1 MPDSLLGLLIFVL
14 LLAPGF
20 TYSSY
25 RSRSRPVE
33 KPSALQEL
41 SGIALRS
48 VAYNALAVGLFAIAR
63 AAVPGATPDVG
74 ALIRSPERYF
84 KEHYGQLASW
94 ASGLLVLACLMALMA
109 ALVASKQTLSVPRWL
124 SWAFPKGG
132 VGKEPAWWV
141 LFEANPE
148 DQVYAG
154 CTLEDGTY
162 LGGWINSYSPD
173 SDETADRELTLAG
186 PITFRGPDDDE
197 PSDPGVS
204 AVSISARRLSYLT
217 VTYLPTGTE
226 PAAIEPEVAP
236 PAGDGAAPSAG

>member
-1 MPDSLLGLLIFVL
+1 MPNSLLGLLIFVV

-41 SGIALRS
+41 TGIALRS
-48 VAYNALAVGLFAIAR
+48 VAYNGLVIGLFAVAR
-63 AAVPGATPDVG
+63 TVAPTHTPNVG
-74 ALIRSPERYF
+74 QLIRNPEQYL
-84 KEHYGQLASW
+84 KEHYGELAVW
-94 ASGLLVLACLMALMA
+94 ATGLLVFACLLALLA
-109 ALVASKQTLSVPRWL
+109 ALVASKKNLSPPTWL
-124 SWAFPKGG
+124 GWLFPKGG

-162 LGGWINSYSPD
+162 LGGWVNSYSPD

-204 AVSISARRLSYLT
+204 AVSISARRLSYLS
-217 VTYLPTGTE
+217 VTYLPKTFEDSAVKPVSATPSE
-226 PAAIEPEVAP
+226 
-236 PAGDGAAPSAG
+236 GAEASAG